1 MRTIAIIKKC
11 AECEKNLILSSV
23 EKEDNVLF
31 FDDEKELLKSG
42 DCANIEIVLGE
53 PEHSTIRSMKRTVKA
68 GSRCTC
74 RHVAPSFSNAVKKQ
88 IIAMKKFWLIAL
100 AALTIVGCA
109 RRPAQPQEEEQPQE
123 EPELVEEV
131 TIDNP
136 YTDFTAVTPEGEE
149 LSLSQLVGKTDFV
162 LVDFWASW
170 CGPCRR
176 LIPVLKEIYAGQPRE
191 RLQIFSCSVDE
202 DKEAW
207 LTALE
212 QEQMPWPQAREDA
225 EHICSDLY
233 GVQYIPFTVLIDKKG
248 QIIAVNPDESDLEI
262 ILFME

>member
-1 MRTIAIIKKC
+1 
-11 AECEKNLILSSV
+11 
-23 EKEDNVLF
+23 
-31 FDDEKELLKSG
+31 
-42 DCANIEIVLGE
+42 
-53 PEHSTIRSMKRTVKA
+53 
-68 GSRCTC
+68 
-74 RHVAPSFSNAVKKQ
+74 
-88 IIAMKKFWLIAL
+88 MKKLWLIAL

-123 EPELVEEV
+123 EPEQVEEV

>member
-1 MRTIAIIKKC
+1 
-11 AECEKNLILSSV
+11 
-23 EKEDNVLF
+23 
-31 FDDEKELLKSG
+31 
-42 DCANIEIVLGE
+42 
-53 PEHSTIRSMKRTVKA
+53 
-68 GSRCTC
+68 
-74 RHVAPSFSNAVKKQ
+74 
-88 IIAMKKFWLIAL
+88 MKKFWLIAL

-109 RRPAQPQEEEQPQE
+109 RRPAQPQQEEQPQE

>member
-1 MRTIAIIKKC
+1 
-11 AECEKNLILSSV
+11 
-23 EKEDNVLF
+23 
-31 FDDEKELLKSG
+31 
-42 DCANIEIVLGE
+42 
-53 PEHSTIRSMKRTVKA
+53 
-68 GSRCTC
+68 
-74 RHVAPSFSNAVKKQ
+74 
-88 IIAMKKFWLIAL
+88 MKKFWLIAL

-109 RRPAQPQEEEQPQE
+109 RRPAQLQEEEQPQE

-131 TIDNP
+131 TLDNP